1 MYAGRSDGIECYTG
15 KHFYLRCISKRY
27 SLSEF
32 AAVVA
37 NIHREEWQEE
47 KEAENRNE

>member
-1 MYAGRSDGIECYTG
+1 MQKRSQYDIFMAVKKANLIFLLIAVCL
-15 KHFYLRCISKRY
+15 FV
-27 SLSEF
+27 F

-37 NIHREEWQEE
+37 NINREEWQEE